1 MNHSEK
7 YSPNPLYKLEQFD
20 NEILLYSGSV
30 ADGLYLNET
39 AYLIW
44 QLCDQGL
51 SVEQMTEQLENAY
64 PDQKEMIS
72 GDVSAAIESLVERG
86 ALIASND

>member
-1 MNHSEK
+1 MIFLEK
-7 YSPNPLYKLEQFD
+7 YSLNPLYKIEQFD

-44 QLCDQGL
+44 QMCDQGF
-51 SVEQMTEQLENAY
+51 SVEEMTVHLENAY
-64 PDQKEMIS
+64 PDQKEMIR
-72 GDVSAAIESLVERG
+72 GDVSAAIESLVESG